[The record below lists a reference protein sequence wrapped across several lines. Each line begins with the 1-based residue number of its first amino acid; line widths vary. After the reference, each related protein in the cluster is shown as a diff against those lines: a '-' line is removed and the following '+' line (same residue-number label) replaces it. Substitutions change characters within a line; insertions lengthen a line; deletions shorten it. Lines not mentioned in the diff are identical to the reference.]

1 MLLRIPYW
9 TTEKTEIKVNGK
21 KMNTLLVPGTN
32 FKITR
37 EWKKG
42 DVIEINF
49 DMPVYTEPTP
59 DNPNRMAIK
68 YGPWVLAGKL
78 GNKRIDPMKD
88 IPVLITDNKPVSE
101 WIRRISLDSLL
112 FKTQNIGEPSDI
124 VLAPFYTLY
133 NERYIVYFD
142 VFDSTGWERR
152 KQEYQNYLREQEV
165 LKQQTVDFIQLGEME
180 PEREHSLKGSNT
192 AVGEFIGRK
201 FRLSWND
208 GWFTFDMKVTD
219 KLPCS

>member
-59 DNPNRMAIK
+59 DNPNRMAII

-112 FKTQNIGEPSDI
+112 FKIQNIGEPSD
-124 VLAPFYTLY
+124 
-133 NERYIVYFD
+133 FD
-142 VFDSTGWERR
+142 
-152 KQEYQNYLREQEV
+152 
-165 LKQQTVDFIQLGEME
+165 
-180 PEREHSLKGSNT
+180 
-192 AVGEFIGRK
+192 
-201 FRLSWND
+201 
-208 GWFTFDMKVTD
+208 
-219 KLPCS
+219 

>member
-1 MLLRIPYW
+1 
-9 TTEKTEIKVNGK
+9 
-21 KMNTLLVPGTN
+21 
-32 FKITR
+32 
-37 EWKKG
+37 
-42 DVIEINF
+42 
-49 DMPVYTEPTP
+49 
-59 DNPNRMAIK
+59 
-68 YGPWVLAGKL
+68 
-78 GNKRIDPMKD
+78 MKD

-165 LKQQTVDFIQLGEME
+165 LKQQD
-180 PEREHSLKGSNT
+180 S
-192 AVGEFIGRK
+192 
-201 FRLSWND
+201 
-208 GWFTFDMKVTD
+208 
-219 KLPCS
+219 